1 MIVVLG
7 DTLLDRDVDG
17 DATRLSPD
25 APVPVIEER
34 TQAAR
39 PGGAG
44 LAAVLAARDGRDVT
58 LITALAADDAG
69 AELRAALHD
78 AGVHVVDLGRA
89 GTTVEKIRVR
99 AAGRPLVRLDRGE
112 AGRPG
117 AVTPPARAALAQA
130 DAILVSDYGHGL
142 TAEPSV
148 RAALTGVASDLPL
161 VWDPHPRGAD
171 PLPGVHLVTPNAV
184 EAARLVPEPDA
195 DPDNPIA
202 VAGERARALA
212 RRWGAVAVCV
222 TLGARG
228 ALLAFADG
236 TPLAVPAPMAAHG
249 DPCGAG
255 DRFAS
260 AAAGLLADGA
270 LASAAVRGAVE
281 VASAFVA
288 AGGVAA
294 LGPSDDAP
302 DTPTPSPTTT
312 ATAHELARRVRAAGG
327 TVVATGGCFDVL
339 HAGHAQML
347 AAARAL
353 GDCLIVCL
361 NADASVRRLKGPA
374 RPVVGECDR
383 AALLQALGCVDAV
396 AVFDEDVPTRVL
408 QELRPHLFVKGGDYH
423 AAELPE
429 AQTLAAWGGRAVTVP
444 YMPGRST
451 TAILEEVLIRDR

>member
-1 MIVVLG
+1 MRLVVLG

-17 DATRLSPD
+17 DAQRLSPD
-25 APVPVIEER
+25 APVPVVEER
-34 TQAAR
+34 TRDAR

-44 LAAVLAARDGRDVT
+44 LAALLAAGDGRDVT
-58 LITALAADDAG
+58 LVTALPDDEPA
-69 AELRAALHD
+69 AELRVTLGA
-78 AGVHVVDLGRA
+78 AGVHVVDLGRD

-99 AAGRPLVRLDRGE
+99 AAGRPLLRLDRG
-112 AGRPG
+112 ATGRAG
-117 AVTPPARAALAQA
+117 AVTRPARAALADA

-142 TAEPSV
+142 AAEPGV
-148 RAALTGVASDLPL
+148 RGALAALAPDVPL
-161 VWDPHPRGAD
+161 VWDPHPRGPD
-171 PLPGVHLVTPNAV
+171 PLPGAHLVTPNAA
-184 EAARLVPEPDA
+184 EAARLIPEPEA
-195 DPDNPIA
+195 DPGNAFA

-212 RRWGAVAVCV
+212 HRWRAVAVCV

-228 ALLAFADG
+228 ALLAFAEG
-236 TPLAVPAPMAAHG
+236 TPLAVPAPRPAVG

-260 AAAGLLADGA
+260 AAAGLLGDGA
-270 LASAAVRGAVE
+270 LVSEAVRGAVD

-288 AGGVAA
+288 TGGVAA
-294 LGPSDDAP
+294 LCPAGDPDAP
-302 DTPTPSPTTT
+302 PASEETPQQ
-312 ATAHELARRVRAAGG
+312 LAGRVRAAGG

-361 NADASVRRLKGPA
+361 NADASVRRLKGSA
-374 RPVVGECDR
+374 RPVVGERDR

-396 AVFDEDVPTRVL
+396 AVFDEDVPTRIL

-429 AQTLAAWGGRAVTVP
+429 ARTLAAWGGRAVTVP
-444 YMPGRST
+444 FMPGRST
-451 TAILEEVLIRDR
+451 TAILEEVLLRDR

>member
-1 MIVVLG
+1 MIVIVG

-17 DATRLSPD
+17 DAHRLSPD
-25 APVPVIEER
+25 APVPVVEER
-34 TQAAR
+34 SRAAR

-44 LAAVLAARDGRDVT
+44 LAAILAARDGREVT
-58 LITALAADDAG
+58 LVTALAEDAAG
-69 AELRAALHD
+69 AELRTALD
-78 AGVHVVDLGRA
+78 AAGVGVIDLGRA
-89 GTTVEKIRVR
+89 GATVEKIRVR
-99 AAGRPLVRLDRGE
+99 VGGRSLVRLDRGQP
-112 AGRPG
+112 APPG
-117 AVTPPARAALAQA
+117 AVTRQARAALADA

-142 TAEPSV
+142 TADPGM
-148 RAALTGVASDLPL
+148 RAALGAVTPDVPV
-161 VWDPHPRGAD
+161 VWDPHPAGAD
-171 PLPGVHLVTPNAV
+171 PLHGAHLVTPNAA
-184 EAARLVPEPDA
+184 EAARLVPEPVADA
-195 DPDNPIA
+195 DNPIA
-202 VAGERARALA
+202 VADEQARTLA

-236 TPLAVPAPMAAHG
+236 TPLAVPAPTAAGG

-270 LASAAVRGAVE
+270 LVSEAVRGAVA

-288 AGGVAA
+288 EGGVATLERA
-294 LGPSDDAP
+294 
-302 DTPTPSPTTT
+302 SPTTRPSGEHV
-312 ATAHELARRVRAAGG
+312 AAAELARRVRAAGG

-361 NADASVRRLKGPA
+361 NADASVRRLKGPG
-374 RPVVGECDR
+374 RPVVGERDR
-383 AALLQALGCVDAV
+383 AELLAALGCVDAV
-396 AVFDEDVPTRVL
+396 AIFDEDVPTRVL
-408 QELRPHLFVKGGDYH
+408 EELRPHLFVKGGDYH

-429 AQTLAAWGGRAVTVP
+429 ARTLAPWGGRAVTVP
-444 YMPGRST
+444 FVPGRST
-451 TAILEEVLIRDR
+451 TAILEEVLLRGR